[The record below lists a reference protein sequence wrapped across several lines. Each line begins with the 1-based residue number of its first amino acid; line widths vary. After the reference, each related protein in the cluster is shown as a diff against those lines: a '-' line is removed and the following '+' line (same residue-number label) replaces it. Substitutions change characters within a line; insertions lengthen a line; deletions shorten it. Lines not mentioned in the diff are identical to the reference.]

1 MGNQESAE
9 CDYGLRDAITYE
21 NSKTEPDYHYSIAV
35 DSFSKTAH
43 DDANTEYIYRQILDI
58 ENVVLYKHINKIMFV
73 LSRKNQI
80 TDANFTDYFLFR
92 YRKEPILQIHNTS
105 AQMNK
110 WSQNRN
116 PEIFN
121 CIVCDIDLIRKDL
134 ETPYTHIF
142 ASIPSIGLM

>member
-1 MGNQESAE
+1 MGNQESSE
-9 CDYGLRDAITYE
+9 CDLRDAITYE
-21 NSKTEPDYHYSIAV
+21 NSQTEPDYYYSIAV
-35 DSFSKTAH
+35 DSFS
-43 DDANTEYIYRQILDI
+43 DDANTEYIYSQILDI
-58 ENVVLYKHINKIMFV
+58 ENIVLYKHIHKIMFV

-80 TDANFTDYFLFR
+80 TDPNLTDYFLFR
-92 YRKEPILQIHNTS
+92 YRKEPILQIQNTS

-110 WSQNRN
+110 LLRNRN

-134 ETPYTHIF
+134 ETPYTNIF